1 MQTAERTATQRL
13 LDVAR
18 DPRPAVEAWKAARPD
33 RRVIG
38 VLPMNFPRE
47 LVHAAG
53 ALAVVVQDD
62 QRPVTEGR
70 ALLAE
75 FYCGYTRNLADQAAT
90 GRLDL
95 YDAVLM
101 ADHCIQLVGAADVV
115 RMVVPE
121 TPVRFGMLNSALDD
135 SWADDRVLVTLQQLR
150 DDVEELTGRRVT
162 DGALRESAR
171 AYNRCRAL
179 LRRLFDERRAGNATF
194 SPTVLQG
201 FVLAAMAMDPVEFH
215 DLLVAAIDEAAAGG
229 TRDDG
234 VRVHLSGHLCH
245 APRRELLEAI
255 EDSGAVVVDDD
266 LYVGRRFVSA
276 DVDEVG
282 DPLVALGR
290 WYRDRN
296 VAIPCPTRVQ
306 ADADWDAWLV
316 DATGRSGA
324 EAVIHLVPKFC
335 EPHMLYYPEL
345 RKGLDAAGIP
355 QLQLE
360 TEHEGVPLESVRTRV
375 EALVE
380 RARRRRAQP
389 TVAPGTEAVGTVPTG
404 GPR

>member
-1 MQTAERTATQRL
+1 MQTVALTATERL
-13 LDVAR
+13 LAIGR
-18 DPRPAVEAWKAARPD
+18 DPRPYIEAWRDAHPGAR
-33 RRVIG
+33 VVG

-47 LVHAAG
+47 LVQAAG

-90 GRLDL
+90 GRLDV

-115 RMVVPE
+115 RMVVPQ

-135 SWADDRVLVTLQQLR
+135 SWADDRVLHTLRGLR
-150 DDVEELTGRRVT
+150 ADVEEITGTPVT
-162 DGALRESAR
+162 DDALHTTIA
-171 AYNRCRAL
+171 AHNAARAL
-179 LRRLFDERRAGNATF
+179 LRHLFDARRAGDTTF
-194 SPTVLQG
+194 SPTDLQG
-201 FVLAAMAMDPVEFH
+201 FVLAAMAMDPDEFH
-215 DLLVAAIDEAAAGG
+215 TSLGAAVAEASVGG
-229 TRDDG
+229 RRDDR

-245 APRRELLEAI
+245 APRRELLDAI

-266 LYVGRRFVSA
+266 LYVGRRFVST
-276 DVDEVG
+276 DVDPHG

-316 DATGRSGA
+316 DATARSGA

-360 TEHEGVPLESVRTRV
+360 TEHEGVPLEAVRTRV

-380 RARRRRAQP
+380 RVLRRRQS
-389 TVAPGTEAVGTVPTG
+389 VAPTTVPAG
-404 GPR
+404 GTP